1 MFPIPLLQR
10 AGFTFGFFF
19 AKKGGSSM
27 NHRELSKEII
37 RLTGG
42 QENITQAWHC
52 ITRLRFNVREEN
64 KVQLE
69 QIRALDGVLG
79 AQFQSDQFQV
89 VIGNKVAAVY
99 EELEEQLKQGG
110 VVRAEAEP
118 EPKRSRGINAV
129 LDTISGIFTPILP
142 AIVGTGMLKGIL
154 ALLVTLGAIQE
165 TSGEYQILASVA
177 NAAFYFLPFLLAV
190 SSARKF
196 KVNEYIAL
204 TLAGT
209 LLYPTILNAYLE
221 NHLEPIRFLSLPVSI
236 VNYTQSVIP
245 IILGVWLLSYV
256 HRWVDRFIPG
266 PVKVIFTSMIVLVIT
281 VPILLIAIGPLGNYI
296 GIYLEIGTSWLFAH
310 SGPLTGIVLG
320 GLMPVIVMTGMHYA
334 FFPGTLQNLSKLGY
348 DVLLLPLN
356 LVANMS
362 QAGAVMAVFLKTKNK
377 SMKSIALSSGISA
390 FLGIT
395 EPAIYGVTLKLKKPF
410 YASII
415 GGAAGGGFITA
426 VGLKCFG
433 FAVPGLLSLPLYIGP
448 DGGMANFW
456 YALIGIGISFVVSFT
471 VTLLLKWDEPDAVQ
485 AAAPTAS
492 EQGDA
497 TKSEQ
502 AAAAT
507 TILAS
512 TASTKSSDQDM
523 SPSVTVHSIEEK
535 KGEIYSPLTGELV
548 LLKELPDP
556 TFAEEMTGKGIA
568 IYPKEGRVTAPFD
581 GTVTMIAK
589 SKHAIMLTSSSGIDI
604 LIHVGLNT
612 VSLKGKFFDTKVTAG
627 QEVKKGDL
635 LLEFDMQSIQAAGVN
650 LITPII
656 VANTPDYLD
665 VVPVQVKGVI
675 PMNELLLLT
684 VR

>member
-1 MFPIPLLQR
+1 
-10 AGFTFGFFF
+10 
-19 AKKGGSSM
+19 M

-37 RLTGG
+37 QLTGG

-52 ITRLRFNVREEN
+52 ITRLRFNVREQN

-69 QIRALDGVLG
+69 QIKALDGVLG
-79 AQFQSDQFQV
+79 AQFQNDQFQV
-89 VIGNKVAAVY
+89 VIGNQVAAVY
-99 EELEEQLKQGG
+99 EQIEDQMKQSSISK
-110 VVRAEAEP
+110 P
-118 EPKRSRGINAV
+118 ETDAPRSKGINAV

-165 TSGEYQILASVA
+165 KSGEYQVLSSIA
-177 NAAFYFLPFLLAV
+177 NAAFYFLPFLLAL

-209 LLYPTILNAYLE
+209 LLYPTILNAYLA
-221 NHLEPIRFLSLPVSI
+221 NQLEPIRFLSLPVSI

-281 VPILLIAIGPLGNYI
+281 VPILLIAIGPLGNYM
-296 GIYLEIGTSWLFAH
+296 GIYLEMGTSWLFAH
-310 SGPLTGIVLG
+310 SGPLTGIILG
-320 GLMPVIVMTGMHYA
+320 GFMPLIVMTGMHYA

-348 DVLLLPLN
+348 DVLLLPIN
-356 LVANMS
+356 LITNMS
-362 QAGAVMAVFLKTKNK
+362 QAGAVTAVFLKTKDK
-377 SMKSIALSSGISA
+377 RMKSIALSSGISA
-390 FLGIT
+390 LLGIT
-395 EPAIYGVTLKLKKPF
+395 EPALYGVTLKLKKPF
-410 YASII
+410 YASLI

-448 DGGMANFW
+448 DGGMSNFW
-456 YALIGIGISFVVSFT
+456 YALIGIGISFSVSFV
-471 VTLLLKWDEPDAVQ
+471 VTLLLKWDEPNTRNSAMSDSTQ
-485 AAAPTAS
+485 TLT
-492 EQGDA
+492 EQ
-497 TKSEQ
+497 EQ
-502 AAAAT
+502 DT
-507 TILAS
+507 TIS
-512 TASTKSSDQDM
+512 FSQEMVT
-523 SPSVTVHSIEEK
+523 PVTVHSIEEK
-535 KGEIYSPLTGELV
+535 KGEVFSPLIGELV
-548 LLKELPDP
+548 PLSELPDQ
-556 TFAEEMTGKGIA
+556 TFAEELTGKGIA
-568 IYPKEGRVTAPFD
+568 IRPQDGRVTAPFD
-581 GTVTMIAK
+581 GTVTLVAK

-604 LIHVGLNT
+604 LIHVGLNS
-612 VSLKGKFFDTKVTAG
+612 VSLKGKYFDVKVVAG
-627 QEVKKGDL
+627 QEVKKGEL
-635 LLEFDMQSIQAAGVN
+635 LLEFDMDGIQGAGIDLV
-650 LITPII
+650 TPVI
-656 VANTPDYLD
+656 VTNTPDYLD

>member
-1 MFPIPLLQR
+1 
-10 AGFTFGFFF
+10 
-19 AKKGGSSM
+19 M

-99 EELEEQLKQGG
+99 EELEEQLKQNG
-110 VVRAEAEP
+110 VVRAEAEA

-612 VSLKGKFFDTKVTAG
+612 VSLKGKFFEEKVVIG

-635 LLEFDMQSIQAAGVN
+635 LLEFDMQSIQAAGIN
-650 LITPII
+650 LVTPVI

>member
-1 MFPIPLLQR
+1 
-10 AGFTFGFFF
+10 
-19 AKKGGSSM
+19 M

-99 EELEEQLKQGG
+99 EELEEQLKQNG

-471 VTLLLKWDEPDAVQ
+471 VTLLLKWDEPNAVQ

-492 EQGDA
+492 QQGNA

-502 AAAAT
+502 AAAT
-507 TILAS
+507 TTLAS
-512 TASTKSSDQDM
+512 TASTISSDQDM

-535 KGEIYSPLTGELV
+535 KGEIYSPLTGDLA

-581 GTVTMIAK
+581 GTVTMVAK
-589 SKHAIMLTSSSGIDI
+589 TKHAIMLTSSSGIDI
-604 LIHVGLNT
+604 LIHVGLNS
-612 VSLKGKFFDTKVTAG
+612 VSLKGKFFDAKVTAG

-635 LLEFDMQSIQAAGVN
+635 LLEFDMQSIQSAGIN
-650 LITPII
+650 LVTPVI

>member
-1 MFPIPLLQR
+1 
-10 AGFTFGFFF
+10 
-19 AKKGGSSM
+19 M

-52 ITRLRFNVREEN
+52 ITRLRFNVREQN

-69 QIRALDGVLG
+69 QIKALDGVLG
-79 AQFQSDQFQV
+79 AQFQNDQFQV
-89 VIGNKVAAVY
+89 VIGNQVAAVY
-99 EELEEQLKQGG
+99 EQIEDQMKHSGISK
-110 VVRAEAEP
+110 P
-118 EPKRSRGINAV
+118 ETDAPRSKGINAV

-165 TSGEYQILASVA
+165 KSGEYQVLSSIA
-177 NAAFYFLPFLLAV
+177 NAAFYFLPFLLAL

-209 LLYPTILNAYLE
+209 LLYPTILNAYLA
-221 NHLEPIRFLSLPVSI
+221 NQLEPIRFLSLPVSI

-281 VPILLIAIGPLGNYI
+281 VPILLIAIGPLGNYM
-296 GIYLEIGTSWLFAH
+296 GIYLEMGTSWLFAH
-310 SGPLTGIVLG
+310 SGPLTGIILG
-320 GLMPVIVMTGMHYA
+320 GLMPLIVMTGMHYA

-348 DVLLLPLN
+348 DVLLLPIN
-356 LVANMS
+356 LITNMS
-362 QAGAVMAVFLKTKNK
+362 QAGAVTAVFLKTKDK
-377 SMKSIALSSGISA
+377 KIKSIALSSGISA
-390 FLGIT
+390 LLGIT
-395 EPAIYGVTLKLKKPF
+395 EPALYGVTLKLKKPF
-410 YASII
+410 YASLI

-448 DGGMANFW
+448 NGGMSNFW
-456 YALIGIGISFVVSFT
+456 YALIGIGISFSVSFV
-471 VTLLLKWDEPDAVQ
+471 VTLLLNWEEPNTRNSAMSDSAQ
-485 AAAPTAS
+485 TLTEQELNTTTAFS
-492 EQGDA
+492 QE
-497 TKSEQ
+497 TV
-502 AAAAT
+502 T
-507 TILAS
+507 
-512 TASTKSSDQDM
+512 
-523 SPSVTVHSIEEK
+523 PVTVHSIEEK
-535 KGEIYSPLTGELV
+535 KGEVFSPLTGELV
-548 LLKELPDP
+548 PLSELPDQ

-568 IYPKEGRVTAPFD
+568 IRPQDGRVTAPFD
-581 GTVTMIAK
+581 GTVTLVAK

-604 LIHVGLNT
+604 LIHVGLNS
-612 VSLKGKFFDTKVTAG
+612 VSLKGKFFDVKVVAG

-635 LLEFDMQSIQAAGVN
+635 LLEFDMDGIQGAGIDLV
-650 LITPII
+650 TPVI
-656 VANTPDYLD
+656 VTNTPDYLD

>member
-1 MFPIPLLQR
+1 
-10 AGFTFGFFF
+10 
-19 AKKGGSSM
+19 M

-37 RLTGG
+37 QLTGG

-52 ITRLRFNVREEN
+52 ITRLRFNVREQN

-69 QIRALDGVLG
+69 QIKALDGVLG
-79 AQFQSDQFQV
+79 AQFQNDQFQV
-89 VIGNKVAAVY
+89 VIGNQVAAVY
-99 EELEEQLKQGG
+99 EQIEDQMKQSSISK
-110 VVRAEAEP
+110 P
-118 EPKRSRGINAV
+118 ETDAPHSKGINAV

-165 TSGEYQILASVA
+165 KSGEYQVLSSIA
-177 NAAFYFLPFLLAV
+177 NAAFYFLPFLLAL

-209 LLYPTILNAYLE
+209 LLYPTILNAYLA
-221 NHLEPIRFLSLPVSI
+221 NQLEPIRFLSLPVSI

-281 VPILLIAIGPLGNYI
+281 VPILLIAIGPLGNYM
-296 GIYLEIGTSWLFAH
+296 GIYLEMGTSWLFAH
-310 SGPLTGIVLG
+310 SGPLTGIILG
-320 GLMPVIVMTGMHYA
+320 GFMPLIVMTGMHYA

-348 DVLLLPLN
+348 DVLLLPIN
-356 LVANMS
+356 LITNMS
-362 QAGAVMAVFLKTKNK
+362 QAGAVTAVFLKTKDK
-377 SMKSIALSSGISA
+377 RMKSIALSSGISA
-390 FLGIT
+390 LLGIT
-395 EPAIYGVTLKLKKPF
+395 EPALYGVTLKLKKPF
-410 YASII
+410 YASLI

-448 DGGMANFW
+448 NGGMSNFW
-456 YALIGIGISFVVSFT
+456 YALIGIGISFSVSFV
-471 VTLLLKWDEPDAVQ
+471 VTLLLKWDEPNTRNSAM
-485 AAAPTAS
+485 S
-492 EQGDA
+492 ESTQ
-497 TKSEQ
+497 TLTEQ
-502 AAAAT
+502 EQDT
-507 TILAS
+507 TIS
-512 TASTKSSDQDM
+512 FSQEMVT
-523 SPSVTVHSIEEK
+523 PVTVHSIEEK
-535 KGEIYSPLTGELV
+535 KGEVFSPLIGELV
-548 LLKELPDP
+548 PLSELPDQ
-556 TFAEEMTGKGIA
+556 TFAEELTGKGIA
-568 IYPKEGRVTAPFD
+568 IRPQDGRVTAPFD
-581 GTVTMIAK
+581 GTVTLVAK

-604 LIHVGLNT
+604 LIHVGLNS
-612 VSLKGKFFDTKVTAG
+612 VSLKGKYFDVKVVAG
-627 QEVKKGDL
+627 QEVKKGEL
-635 LLEFDMQSIQAAGVN
+635 LLEFDMDGIQGAGIDLV
-650 LITPII
+650 TPVI
-656 VANTPDYLD
+656 VTNTPDYLD

>member
-1 MFPIPLLQR
+1 
-10 AGFTFGFFF
+10 
-19 AKKGGSSM
+19 M

-37 RLTGG
+37 QLTGG

-52 ITRLRFNVREEN
+52 ITRLRFNVREQN

-69 QIRALDGVLG
+69 QIKALDGVLG
-79 AQFQSDQFQV
+79 AQFQNDQFQV
-89 VIGNKVAAVY
+89 VIGNQVAAVY
-99 EELEEQLKQGG
+99 EQIEDQMKQSGISK
-110 VVRAEAEP
+110 P
-118 EPKRSRGINAV
+118 ETDAPRSKGINAL
-129 LDTISGIFTPILP
+129 LDAISGIFTPILP

-165 TSGEYQILASVA
+165 NSGEYQVLSSIA
-177 NAAFYFLPFLLAV
+177 NAAFYFLPFLLAL

-209 LLYPTILNAYLE
+209 LLYPTILNAYLA
-221 NHLEPIRFLSLPVSI
+221 NQLEPIRFLSLPVSI

-281 VPILLIAIGPLGNYI
+281 VPILLIAIGPLGNYM
-296 GIYLEIGTSWLFAH
+296 GIYLEMGTSWLFAH
-310 SGPLTGIVLG
+310 SGPLTGIILG
-320 GLMPVIVMTGMHYA
+320 GLMPLIVMTGMHYA

-348 DVLLLPLN
+348 DVLLLPIN
-356 LVANMS
+356 LITNMS
-362 QAGAVMAVFLKTKNK
+362 QAGAVTAVFLKTKDK
-377 SMKSIALSSGISA
+377 RMRSIALSSGISA
-390 FLGIT
+390 LLGIT
-395 EPAIYGVTLKLKKPF
+395 EPALYGVTLKLKKPF
-410 YASII
+410 YASLI

-448 DGGMANFW
+448 NGGMSNFW
-456 YALIGIGISFVVSFT
+456 YALIGIGISFTVSFV
-471 VTLLLKWDEPDAVQ
+471 VTLLLKWDETNVHNSAMSDSAQ
-485 AAAPTAS
+485 TLTEQKQDTTTAFS
-492 EQGDA
+492 QE
-497 TKSEQ
+497 TV
-502 AAAAT
+502 T
-507 TILAS
+507 
-512 TASTKSSDQDM
+512 
-523 SPSVTVHSIEEK
+523 PVTVHSIEDK
-535 KGEIYSPLTGELV
+535 KGEVFSPLTGELV
-548 LLKELPDP
+548 PLAELPDQ

-568 IYPKEGRVTAPFD
+568 IRPQDGRVKAPFD
-581 GTVTMIAK
+581 GTVTLVAK

-604 LIHVGLNT
+604 LIHVGLNS
-612 VSLKGKFFDTKVTAG
+612 VSLKGKYFDVKVVAG

-635 LLEFDMQSIQAAGVN
+635 LLEFDMEGIQGAGIDLV
-650 LITPII
+650 TPVI
-656 VANTPDYLD
+656 VTNTPDYLD

>member
-1 MFPIPLLQR
+1 
-10 AGFTFGFFF
+10 
-19 AKKGGSSM
+19 M

-37 RLTGG
+37 QLTGG

-52 ITRLRFNVREEN
+52 ITRLRFNVREQN

-69 QIRALDGVLG
+69 QIKALDGVLG
-79 AQFQSDQFQV
+79 AQFQNDQFQV
-89 VIGNKVAAVY
+89 VIGNQVAAVY
-99 EELEEQLKQGG
+99 EQIEDQLKQSSISQP
-110 VVRAEAEP
+110 EADAP
-118 EPKRSRGINAV
+118 RSKGINAV

-165 TSGEYQILASVA
+165 KSGEYQVLSSIA

-209 LLYPTILNAYLE
+209 LLYPTFLNAYLA
-221 NHLEPIRFLSLPVSI
+221 NQLEPIRFLSLPVSI

-281 VPILLIAIGPLGNYI
+281 VPILLIAIGPLGNYM
-296 GIYLEIGTSWLFAH
+296 GIYLEMGTSWLFAH
-310 SGPLTGIVLG
+310 SGPLTGIILG
-320 GLMPVIVMTGMHYA
+320 GLMPLIVMTGMHYA

-348 DVLLLPLN
+348 DVLLLPIN
-356 LVANMS
+356 LITNMS
-362 QAGAVMAVFLKTKNK
+362 QAGAVTAVFLKTKDK
-377 SMKSIALSSGISA
+377 RMKSIALSSGISA
-390 FLGIT
+390 LLGIT
-395 EPAIYGVTLKLKKPF
+395 EPALYGVTLKLKKPF
-410 YASII
+410 YASLI

-448 DGGMANFW
+448 NGGMSNFW
-456 YALIGIGISFVVSFT
+456 FALIGIGISFSVSFV
-471 VTLLLKWDEPDAVQ
+471 VTLLLKWDEPNAHNSAMSDSAQTVTEQ
-485 AAAPTAS
+485 EQDTTTAFS
-492 EQGDA
+492 QE
-497 TKSEQ
+497 TV
-502 AAAAT
+502 T
-507 TILAS
+507 
-512 TASTKSSDQDM
+512 
-523 SPSVTVHSIEEK
+523 PVTVHSIEDK
-535 KGEIYSPLTGELV
+535 KGEVFSPLTGELV
-548 LLKELPDP
+548 PLAELPDQ
-556 TFAEEMTGKGIA
+556 TFAEELTGKGIA
-568 IYPKEGRVTAPFD
+568 IRPQDGRVTAPFD
-581 GTVTMIAK
+581 GTVTLVAK

-604 LIHVGLNT
+604 LIHVGLNS
-612 VSLKGKFFDTKVTAG
+612 VSLKGKYFDVKVVAG

-635 LLEFDMQSIQAAGVN
+635 LLEFDMDGIQGAGIDLV
-650 LITPII
+650 TPVI
-656 VANTPDYLD
+656 VTNTPDYLD

>member
-1 MFPIPLLQR
+1 
-10 AGFTFGFFF
+10 
-19 AKKGGSSM
+19 M

-37 RLTGG
+37 QLTGG

-52 ITRLRFNVREEN
+52 ITRLRFNVREQN

-69 QIRALDGVLG
+69 QIKALDGVLG
-79 AQFQSDQFQV
+79 AQFQNDQFQV
-89 VIGNKVAAVY
+89 VIGNQVAAVY
-99 EELEEQLKQGG
+99 EQIEDQMKQNGISK
-110 VVRAEAEP
+110 P
-118 EPKRSRGINAV
+118 ETDAPRSKGINAV

-165 TSGEYQILASVA
+165 KSGEYQVLSSIA
-177 NAAFYFLPFLLAV
+177 NAAFYFLPFLLAL

-209 LLYPTILNAYLE
+209 LLYPTILNAYLA
-221 NHLEPIRFLSLPVSI
+221 NQLEPIRFLSLPVSI

-281 VPILLIAIGPLGNYI
+281 VPILLIAIGPLGNYM
-296 GIYLEIGTSWLFAH
+296 GIYLEMGTSWLFAH
-310 SGPLTGIVLG
+310 SGPLTGIILG
-320 GLMPVIVMTGMHYA
+320 GFMPLIVMTGMHYA

-348 DVLLLPLN
+348 DVLLLPIN
-356 LVANMS
+356 LITNMS
-362 QAGAVMAVFLKTKNK
+362 QAGAVTAVFLKTKDK
-377 SMKSIALSSGISA
+377 RMKSIALSSGISA
-390 FLGIT
+390 LLGIT
-395 EPAIYGVTLKLKKPF
+395 EPALYGVTLKLKKPF
-410 YASII
+410 YASLI

-448 DGGMANFW
+448 NGGMSNFW
-456 YALIGIGISFVVSFT
+456 YALIGIGISFTVSFV
-471 VTLLLKWDEPDAVQ
+471 VTLLLKWDEPNAHNFAMSDSAQ
-485 AAAPTAS
+485 TLTEQEQDTTTAFS
-492 EQGDA
+492 QE
-497 TKSEQ
+497 TV
-502 AAAAT
+502 T
-507 TILAS
+507 
-512 TASTKSSDQDM
+512 
-523 SPSVTVHSIEEK
+523 PVTVHSIEDK
-535 KGEIYSPLTGELV
+535 KGEVFSPLTGELV
-548 LLKELPDP
+548 PLAELPDQ

-568 IYPKEGRVTAPFD
+568 IRPQDGRVTAPFD
-581 GTVTMIAK
+581 GTVTLVAK

-604 LIHVGLNT
+604 LIHVGLNS
-612 VSLKGKFFDTKVTAG
+612 VSLKGKYFDVKVVAG

-635 LLEFDMQSIQAAGVN
+635 LLEFDMDGIQGAGIDLV
-650 LITPII
+650 TPVI
-656 VANTPDYLD
+656 VTNTPDYLD

>member
-1 MFPIPLLQR
+1 
-10 AGFTFGFFF
+10 
-19 AKKGGSSM
+19 M

-37 RLTGG
+37 QLTGG

-52 ITRLRFNVREEN
+52 ITRLRFNVREQN

-69 QIRALDGVLG
+69 QIKALDGVLG
-79 AQFQSDQFQV
+79 AQFQNDQFQV
-89 VIGNKVAAVY
+89 VIGNQVAAVY
-99 EELEEQLKQGG
+99 EQIEDQMKQSGISK
-110 VVRAEAEP
+110 P
-118 EPKRSRGINAV
+118 ETDAPRSKGFNAV

-165 TSGEYQILASVA
+165 NSGEYQVLSSIA
-177 NAAFYFLPFLLAV
+177 NAAFYFLPFLLAL

-209 LLYPTILNAYLE
+209 LLYPTILNAYLA
-221 NHLEPIRFLSLPVSI
+221 NQLEPIRFLSLPVSI

-281 VPILLIAIGPLGNYI
+281 VPILLIAIGPLGNYM
-296 GIYLEIGTSWLFAH
+296 GIYLEMGTSWLFAH
-310 SGPLTGIVLG
+310 SGPLTGIILG
-320 GLMPVIVMTGMHYA
+320 GFMPLIVMTGMHYA

-348 DVLLLPLN
+348 DVLLLPIN
-356 LVANMS
+356 LITNMS
-362 QAGAVMAVFLKTKNK
+362 QAGAVTAVFLKTKDK
-377 SMKSIALSSGISA
+377 RMRSIALSSGISA
-390 FLGIT
+390 LLGIT
-395 EPAIYGVTLKLKKPF
+395 EPALYGVTLKLKKPF
-410 YASII
+410 YASLI

-448 DGGMANFW
+448 NGGMSNFW
-456 YALIGIGISFVVSFT
+456 YALIGIGISFTVSFV
-471 VTLLLKWDEPDAVQ
+471 VTLLLKWDETNAHNSAMSDSAQ
-485 AAAPTAS
+485 TLT
-492 EQGDA
+492 EQ
-497 TKSEQ
+497 EQ
-502 AAAAT
+502 DT
-507 TILAS
+507 TTGFS
-512 TASTKSSDQDM
+512 QETVT
-523 SPSVTVHSIEEK
+523 PVTVHSIEDK
-535 KGEIYSPLTGELV
+535 KGEVFSPLTGELV
-548 LLKELPDP
+548 PLAELPDQ

-568 IYPKEGRVTAPFD
+568 IRPQDGRVTAPFD
-581 GTVTMIAK
+581 GTVTLVAK

-604 LIHVGLNT
+604 LIHVGLNS
-612 VSLKGKFFDTKVTAG
+612 VSLKGKYFDVKVVAG

-635 LLEFDMQSIQAAGVN
+635 LLEFDMDGIQGAGIDLV
-650 LITPII
+650 TPVI
-656 VANTPDYLD
+656 VTNTPDYLD

>member
-1 MFPIPLLQR
+1 
-10 AGFTFGFFF
+10 
-19 AKKGGSSM
+19 M

-37 RLTGG
+37 QLTGG

-52 ITRLRFNVREEN
+52 ITRLRFNVREQN

-69 QIRALDGVLG
+69 QIKALDGVLG
-79 AQFQSDQFQV
+79 AQFQNDQFQV
-89 VIGNKVAAVY
+89 VIGNQVAAVY
-99 EELEEQLKQGG
+99 EQIEDQMKQSSISK
-110 VVRAEAEP
+110 P
-118 EPKRSRGINAV
+118 ETDAPHSKGINAV

-165 TSGEYQILASVA
+165 KSGEYQVLSSIA
-177 NAAFYFLPFLLAV
+177 NAAFYFLPFLLAL

-209 LLYPTILNAYLE
+209 LLYPTILNAYLA
-221 NHLEPIRFLSLPVSI
+221 NQLEPIRFLSLPVSI

-281 VPILLIAIGPLGNYI
+281 VPILLIAIGPLGNYM
-296 GIYLEIGTSWLFAH
+296 GIYLEMGTSWLFAH
-310 SGPLTGIVLG
+310 SGPLTGIILG
-320 GLMPVIVMTGMHYA
+320 GFMPLIVMTGMHYA

-348 DVLLLPLN
+348 DVLLLPIN
-356 LVANMS
+356 LITNMS
-362 QAGAVMAVFLKTKNK
+362 QAGAVTAVFLKTKDK
-377 SMKSIALSSGISA
+377 RMKSIALSSGISA
-390 FLGIT
+390 LLDIT
-395 EPAIYGVTLKLKKPF
+395 EPALYGVTLKLKKPF
-410 YASII
+410 YASLI

-448 DGGMANFW
+448 NGGMSNFW
-456 YALIGIGISFVVSFT
+456 YALIGIGISFSVSFV
-471 VTLLLKWDEPDAVQ
+471 VTLLLKWDEPNTRNSAM
-485 AAAPTAS
+485 S
-492 EQGDA
+492 ESTQ
-497 TKSEQ
+497 TLTEQ
-502 AAAAT
+502 EQDT
-507 TILAS
+507 TIS
-512 TASTKSSDQDM
+512 FSQEMVT
-523 SPSVTVHSIEEK
+523 PVTVHSIEEK
-535 KGEIYSPLTGELV
+535 KGEVFSPLIGELV
-548 LLKELPDP
+548 PLSELPDQ
-556 TFAEEMTGKGIA
+556 TFAEELTGKGIA
-568 IYPKEGRVTAPFD
+568 IRPQDGRVTAPFD
-581 GTVTMIAK
+581 GTVTLVAK

-604 LIHVGLNT
+604 LIHVGLNS
-612 VSLKGKFFDTKVTAG
+612 VSLKGKYFDVKVVAG
-627 QEVKKGDL
+627 QEVKKGEL
-635 LLEFDMQSIQAAGVN
+635 LLEFDMDGIQGAGIDLV
-650 LITPII
+650 TPVI
-656 VANTPDYLD
+656 VTNTPDYLD

>member
-1 MFPIPLLQR
+1 
-10 AGFTFGFFF
+10 
-19 AKKGGSSM
+19 M

-52 ITRLRFNVREEN
+52 ITRLRFNVRDEK

-79 AQFQSDQFQV
+79 AQFQNDQFQV

-99 EELEEQLKQGG
+99 EELEDQLKQAGATE
-110 VVRAEAEP
+110 REAEP
-118 EPKRSRGINAV
+118 PRSRGLNAV

-165 TSGEYQILASVA
+165 TSGEYQILASIA

-310 SGPLTGIVLG
+310 SGPLTGILLG

-448 DGGMANFW
+448 NGGMENFW
-456 YALIGIGISFVVSFT
+456 YALIGVGISFVVSFI
-471 VTLLLKWDEPDAVQ
+471 VTLLLKWDEPITQQPAG
-485 AAAPTAS
+485 ASSSAIAPTTAS
-492 EQGDA
+492 ESAKRSG
-497 TKSEQ
+497 
-502 AAAAT
+502 T
-507 TILAS
+507 TNRSNQEPA
-512 TASTKSSDQDM
+512 
-523 SPSVTVHSIEEK
+523 PPPVTVHSIEEK
-535 KGEIYSPLTGELV
+535 KGEIFSPLTGELV
-548 LLKELPDP
+548 SLKELPDP

-568 IYPKEGRVTAPFD
+568 IIPKEGRVTAPFD

-612 VSLKGKFFDTKVTAG
+612 VSLKGKFFEEKVVIG
-627 QEVKKGDL
+627 QRVNKGDL
-635 LLEFDMQSIQAAGVN
+635 LLEFDIESIQATGID
-650 LITPII
+650 LTTPVI

-665 VVPVQVKGVI
+665 VVPVQVKGVV

>member
-1 MFPIPLLQR
+1 
-10 AGFTFGFFF
+10 
-19 AKKGGSSM
+19 M

-52 ITRLRFNVREEN
+52 ITRLRFNVREQN

-69 QIRALDGVLG
+69 QIKALDGVLG
-79 AQFQSDQFQV
+79 AQFQNDQFQV
-89 VIGNKVAAVY
+89 VIGNHVAAVY
-99 EELEEQLKQGG
+99 EQIEDQMKHSGISK
-110 VVRAEAEP
+110 P
-118 EPKRSRGINAV
+118 ETDAPRSKGINAV

-165 TSGEYQILASVA
+165 KSGEYQVLSSIA
-177 NAAFYFLPFLLAV
+177 NAAFYFLPFLLAL

-209 LLYPTILNAYLE
+209 LLYPTILNAYLA
-221 NHLEPIRFLSLPVSI
+221 NQLEPIRFLSLPVSI

-281 VPILLIAIGPLGNYI
+281 VPILLIAIGPLGNYM
-296 GIYLEIGTSWLFAH
+296 GIYLEMGTSWLFAH
-310 SGPLTGIVLG
+310 SGPLTGIILG
-320 GLMPVIVMTGMHYA
+320 GLMPLIVMTGMHYA

-348 DVLLLPLN
+348 DVLLLPIN
-356 LVANMS
+356 LITNMS
-362 QAGAVMAVFLKTKNK
+362 QAGAVTAVFLKTKDK
-377 SMKSIALSSGISA
+377 KMKSIALSSGISA
-390 FLGIT
+390 LLGIT
-395 EPAIYGVTLKLKKPF
+395 EPALYGVTLKLKKPF
-410 YASII
+410 YASLI

-448 DGGMANFW
+448 NGGMSNFW
-456 YALIGIGISFVVSFT
+456 YALIGIGISFSVSFV
-471 VTLLLKWDEPDAVQ
+471 VTLLLNWEEPNTRNSAMSDSAQ
-485 AAAPTAS
+485 TLTEQELNTTTAFS
-492 EQGDA
+492 QE
-497 TKSEQ
+497 TV
-502 AAAAT
+502 T
-507 TILAS
+507 
-512 TASTKSSDQDM
+512 
-523 SPSVTVHSIEEK
+523 PVTVHSIEEK
-535 KGEIYSPLTGELV
+535 KGEVFSPLTGELV
-548 LLKELPDP
+548 PLSELPDQ

-568 IYPKEGRVTAPFD
+568 IRPQDGRVTAPFD
-581 GTVTMIAK
+581 GTVTLVAK

-604 LIHVGLNT
+604 LIHVGLNS
-612 VSLKGKFFDTKVTAG
+612 VSLKGKFFDVKVVAG

-635 LLEFDMQSIQAAGVN
+635 LLEFDMDGIQGAGIDLV
-650 LITPII
+650 TPVI
-656 VANTPDYLD
+656 VTNTPDYLD

>member
-1 MFPIPLLQR
+1 
-10 AGFTFGFFF
+10 
-19 AKKGGSSM
+19 M
-27 NHRELSKEII
+27 NYRELSKEII
-37 RLTGG
+37 QLTGG

-52 ITRLRFNVREEN
+52 ITRLRFNVREQN

-69 QIRALDGVLG
+69 QIKALDGVLG
-79 AQFQSDQFQV
+79 AQFQNDQFQV
-89 VIGNKVAAVY
+89 VIGNQVAAVY
-99 EELEEQLKQGG
+99 EQIEDQMKQSGISK
-110 VVRAEAEP
+110 P
-118 EPKRSRGINAV
+118 ETDAPRSKGINAV

-165 TSGEYQILASVA
+165 KSGEYQVLSSIA
-177 NAAFYFLPFLLAV
+177 NAAFYFLPFLLAL

-209 LLYPTILNAYLE
+209 LLYPTMLNAYLA
-221 NHLEPIRFLSLPVSI
+221 NQLEPIRFLSLPVSI

-281 VPILLIAIGPLGNYI
+281 VPILLIAIGPLGNYM
-296 GIYLEIGTSWLFAH
+296 GIYLEMGTSWLFAH
-310 SGPLTGIVLG
+310 SGPLTGIILG
-320 GLMPVIVMTGMHYA
+320 GFMPLIVMTGMHYA

-348 DVLLLPLN
+348 DVLLLPIN
-356 LVANMS
+356 LITNMS
-362 QAGAVMAVFLKTKNK
+362 QAGAVTAVFLKTKDK
-377 SMKSIALSSGISA
+377 RMKSIALSSGISA
-390 FLGIT
+390 LLGIT
-395 EPAIYGVTLKLKKPF
+395 EPALYGVTLKLKKPF
-410 YASII
+410 YASLI

-448 DGGMANFW
+448 NGGMSNFW
-456 YALIGIGISFVVSFT
+456 YALIGIGISFSVSFV
-471 VTLLLKWDEPDAVQ
+471 VTLLLKWDEPNAHNSAMSDSAQTLTEQEQDTTTAFSQETV
-485 AAAPTAS
+485 AP
-492 EQGDA
+492 
-497 TKSEQ
+497 
-502 AAAAT
+502 
-507 TILAS
+507 
-512 TASTKSSDQDM
+512 
-523 SPSVTVHSIEEK
+523 VTVYSIEGK
-535 KGEIYSPLTGELV
+535 KGEVFSPLTGELV
-548 LLKELPDP
+548 PLAELPDQ
-556 TFAEEMTGKGIA
+556 TFAEELTGKGIA
-568 IYPKEGRVTAPFD
+568 IRPQDGRVTAPFD
-581 GTVTMIAK
+581 GTVTLVAK

-604 LIHVGLNT
+604 LIHVGLNS
-612 VSLKGKFFDTKVTAG
+612 VSLKGKFFDVKVVAG

-635 LLEFDMQSIQAAGVN
+635 LLEFDMDGIQGAGIDLV
-650 LITPII
+650 TPVI
-656 VANTPDYLD
+656 VTNTPDYLD

>member
-1 MFPIPLLQR
+1 
-10 AGFTFGFFF
+10 
-19 AKKGGSSM
+19 M
-27 NHRELSKEII
+27 NQRELSKEII
-37 RLTGG
+37 HLTGG

-52 ITRLRFNVREEN
+52 ITRLRFNVRDVK

-69 QIRALDGVLG
+69 QIKALDSVLG
-79 AQFQSDQFQV
+79 AQFQNDQFQV
-89 VIGNKVAAVY
+89 VIGNKVAEVY
-99 EELEEQLKQGG
+99 AEIEDQLKQDSTPQPEEPTS
-110 VVRAEAEP
+110 RA
-118 EPKRSRGINAV
+118 RGINAV

-221 NHLEPIRFLSLPVSI
+221 NQLEPIRFLSLPVSI

-256 HRWVDRFIPG
+256 YRWVDRFIPG

-281 VPILLIAIGPLGNYI
+281 VPIMLIAIGPLGNYI
-296 GIYLEIGTSWLFAH
+296 GVYLEMGTSWLFAN
-310 SGPLTGIVLG
+310 SGPLTGIILG
-320 GLMPVIVMTGMHYA
+320 GLMPLIVMTGMHYA

-348 DVLLLPLN
+348 DVLLLPIN
-356 LVANMS
+356 FVTNMS
-362 QAGAVMAVFLKTKNK
+362 QAGAVMAVFLKTKDK

-395 EPAIYGVTLKLKKPF
+395 EPALYGVTLKLKKPF
-410 YASII
+410 YASLI

-456 YALIGIGISFVVSFT
+456 YALIGVGISFIVSFV
-471 VTLLLKWDEPDAVQ
+471 VTMLLKWDEPSSMKSA
-485 AAAPTAS
+485 TADLPQPISKPEQVTPVLS
-492 EQGDA
+492 E
-497 TKSEQ
+497 KEMKP
-502 AAAAT
+502 
-507 TILAS
+507 II
-512 TASTKSSDQDM
+512 
-523 SPSVTVHSIEEK
+523 VNSIEEK
-535 KGEIYSPLTGELV
+535 NGEVFSPLIGEVVPLT
-548 LLKELPDP
+548 ELPDK
-556 TFAEEMTGKGIA
+556 TFAEELTGKGIA
-568 IYPKEGRVTAPFD
+568 IRPQQGCVIAPFD
-581 GTVTMIAK
+581 GTVMMVAK
-589 SKHAIMLTSSSGIDI
+589 SKHAVMLTSTSGIEI
-604 LIHVGLNT
+604 LIHVGLNS
-612 VSLKGKFFDTKVTAG
+612 VSLKGKFFDVKVNAG
-627 QEVKKGDL
+627 QKVQKGDL
-635 LLEFDMQSIQAAGVN
+635 LLEFDMDGIREAGIDLVTPVI
-650 LITPII
+650 IT
-656 VANTPDYLD
+656 NTPDYLD
-665 VVPVQVKGVI
+665 VVPIQVKGVI
-675 PMNELLLLT
+675 SMNELLLLT

>member
-1 MFPIPLLQR
+1 
-10 AGFTFGFFF
+10 
-19 AKKGGSSM
+19 M

-37 RLTGG
+37 QLTGG

-52 ITRLRFNVREEN
+52 ITRLRFNVREQN

-69 QIRALDGVLG
+69 QIKALDGVLG
-79 AQFQSDQFQV
+79 AQFQNDQFQV
-89 VIGNKVAAVY
+89 VIGNQVAAVY
-99 EELEEQLKQGG
+99 EQIEDQMKQSSISK
-110 VVRAEAEP
+110 P
-118 EPKRSRGINAV
+118 ETDAPRSKGINAV

-165 TSGEYQILASVA
+165 NSGEYQVLSSIA
-177 NAAFYFLPFLLAV
+177 NAAFYFLPFLLAL

-209 LLYPTILNAYLE
+209 LLYPTILNAYLA
-221 NHLEPIRFLSLPVSI
+221 NQLEPIRFLSLPVSI

-281 VPILLIAIGPLGNYI
+281 VPILLIAIGPLGNYM
-296 GIYLEIGTSWLFAH
+296 GIYLEMGTSWLFAH
-310 SGPLTGIVLG
+310 SGPLTGIILG
-320 GLMPVIVMTGMHYA
+320 GFMPLIVMTGMHYA

-348 DVLLLPLN
+348 DVLLLPIN
-356 LVANMS
+356 LITNMS
-362 QAGAVMAVFLKTKNK
+362 QAGAVTAVFLKTKDK
-377 SMKSIALSSGISA
+377 RMKSIALSSGISA
-390 FLGIT
+390 LLGIT
-395 EPAIYGVTLKLKKPF
+395 EPALYGVTLKLKKPF
-410 YASII
+410 YASLI

-448 DGGMANFW
+448 NGGMSNFW
-456 YALIGIGISFVVSFT
+456 YALIGIGISFSVSFV
-471 VTLLLKWDEPDAVQ
+471 VTLLLKWDEPNTRNSALSDSTQ
-485 AAAPTAS
+485 TLT
-492 EQGDA
+492 EQD
-497 TKSEQ
+497 
-502 AAAAT
+502 T
-507 TILAS
+507 TI
-512 TASTKSSDQDM
+512 SSSQEM
-523 SPSVTVHSIEEK
+523 VTPVTVHSIEEK
-535 KGEIYSPLTGELV
+535 KGEVFSPLIGELV
-548 LLKELPDP
+548 PLSELPDQ
-556 TFAEEMTGKGIA
+556 TFAEELTGKGIA
-568 IYPKEGRVTAPFD
+568 IRPQDGRVTAPFD
-581 GTVTMIAK
+581 GTVTLVAK

-604 LIHVGLNT
+604 LIHVGLNS
-612 VSLKGKFFDTKVTAG
+612 VSLKGKYFDVKVVAG
-627 QEVKKGDL
+627 QEVKKGEL
-635 LLEFDMQSIQAAGVN
+635 LLEFDMDGIQGTGIDLV
-650 LITPII
+650 TPVI
-656 VANTPDYLD
+656 VTNTPDYLD

>member
-1 MFPIPLLQR
+1 
-10 AGFTFGFFF
+10 
-19 AKKGGSSM
+19 M

-52 ITRLRFNVREEN
+52 ITRLRFNVREQN

-69 QIRALDGVLG
+69 QIKALDGVLG
-79 AQFQSDQFQV
+79 AQFQNDQFQV
-89 VIGNKVAAVY
+89 VIGNQVAAVY
-99 EELEEQLKQGG
+99 EQIEDQMKHSGISK
-110 VVRAEAEP
+110 P
-118 EPKRSRGINAV
+118 ETDAPRSKGINAV

-165 TSGEYQILASVA
+165 KSGEYQVLSSIA
-177 NAAFYFLPFLLAV
+177 NAAFYFLPFLLAL

-209 LLYPTILNAYLE
+209 LLYPTILNAYLA
-221 NHLEPIRFLSLPVSI
+221 NQLEPIRFLSLPVSI

-281 VPILLIAIGPLGNYI
+281 VPILLIAIGPLGNYM
-296 GIYLEIGTSWLFAH
+296 GIYLEMGTSWLFAH
-310 SGPLTGIVLG
+310 SGPLTGIILG
-320 GLMPVIVMTGMHYA
+320 GLMPLIVMTGMHYA

-348 DVLLLPLN
+348 DVLLLPIN
-356 LVANMS
+356 LITNMS
-362 QAGAVMAVFLKTKNK
+362 QAGAVTAVFLKTKDK
-377 SMKSIALSSGISA
+377 KMKSIALSSGISA
-390 FLGIT
+390 LLGIT
-395 EPAIYGVTLKLKKPF
+395 EPALYGVTLKLKKPF
-410 YASII
+410 YASLI

-448 DGGMANFW
+448 NGGMSNFW
-456 YALIGIGISFVVSFT
+456 YALIGIGISFSVSFV
-471 VTLLLKWDEPDAVQ
+471 VTLLLKWEEPNTRNSAMSDSAQ
-485 AAAPTAS
+485 TLTEQELNTTTAFS
-492 EQGDA
+492 QE
-497 TKSEQ
+497 TV
-502 AAAAT
+502 T
-507 TILAS
+507 
-512 TASTKSSDQDM
+512 
-523 SPSVTVHSIEEK
+523 PVTVHSIEEK
-535 KGEIYSPLTGELV
+535 KGEVFSPLTGELV
-548 LLKELPDP
+548 PLAELPDQ

-568 IYPKEGRVTAPFD
+568 IRPQDGRVTAPFD
-581 GTVTMIAK
+581 GTVTLVAK

-604 LIHVGLNT
+604 LIHVGLNS
-612 VSLKGKFFDTKVTAG
+612 VSLKGKFFDVKVVAG

-635 LLEFDMQSIQAAGVN
+635 LLEFDMDGIQGAGIDLV
-650 LITPII
+650 TPVI
-656 VANTPDYLD
+656 VTNTPDYLD

-684 VR
+684 VS

>member
-1 MFPIPLLQR
+1 
-10 AGFTFGFFF
+10 
-19 AKKGGSSM
+19 M

-37 RLTGG
+37 QLTGG

-52 ITRLRFNVREEN
+52 ITRLRFNVREQN

-69 QIRALDGVLG
+69 QIKALDGVLG
-79 AQFQSDQFQV
+79 AQFQNDQFQV
-89 VIGNKVAAVY
+89 VIGNQVAAVY
-99 EELEEQLKQGG
+99 EQIEDQMKQSSISK
-110 VVRAEAEP
+110 P
-118 EPKRSRGINAV
+118 ETDAPRSKGINAV

-165 TSGEYQILASVA
+165 KSGEYQVLSSIA
-177 NAAFYFLPFLLAV
+177 NAAFYFLPFLLAL

-209 LLYPTILNAYLE
+209 LLYPTILNAYLA
-221 NHLEPIRFLSLPVSI
+221 NQLEPIRFLSLPVSI

-281 VPILLIAIGPLGNYI
+281 VPILLIAIGPLGNYM
-296 GIYLEIGTSWLFAH
+296 GIYLEMGTSWLFAH
-310 SGPLTGIVLG
+310 SGPLTGIILG
-320 GLMPVIVMTGMHYA
+320 GFMPLIVMTGMHYA

-348 DVLLLPLN
+348 DVLLLPIN
-356 LVANMS
+356 LITNMS
-362 QAGAVMAVFLKTKNK
+362 QAGAVTAVFLKTKDK
-377 SMKSIALSSGISA
+377 RMKSIALSSGISA
-390 FLGIT
+390 LLGIT
-395 EPAIYGVTLKLKKPF
+395 EPALYGVTLKLKKPF
-410 YASII
+410 YASLI

-448 DGGMANFW
+448 NGGMSNFW
-456 YALIGIGISFVVSFT
+456 YALIGIGISFSVSFV
-471 VTLLLKWDEPDAVQ
+471 VTLLLKWDEPNTRNSAMSDSTQ
-485 AAAPTAS
+485 TLT
-492 EQGDA
+492 EQ
-497 TKSEQ
+497 EQ
-502 AAAAT
+502 DT
-507 TILAS
+507 TIS
-512 TASTKSSDQDM
+512 FSQEMVT
-523 SPSVTVHSIEEK
+523 PVTVHSIEEK
-535 KGEIYSPLTGELV
+535 KGEVFSPLIGELV
-548 LLKELPDP
+548 PLSELPDQ
-556 TFAEEMTGKGIA
+556 TFAEELTGKGIA
-568 IYPKEGRVTAPFD
+568 IRPQDGRVTAPFD
-581 GTVTMIAK
+581 GTVTLVAK

-604 LIHVGLNT
+604 LIHVGLNS
-612 VSLKGKFFDTKVTAG
+612 VSLKGKYFDVKVVAG
-627 QEVKKGDL
+627 LEVKKGEL
-635 LLEFDMQSIQAAGVN
+635 LLEFDMDGIQGAGIDLV
-650 LITPII
+650 TPVI
-656 VANTPDYLD
+656 VTNTPDYLD

>member
-1 MFPIPLLQR
+1 
-10 AGFTFGFFF
+10 
-19 AKKGGSSM
+19 M

-52 ITRLRFNVREEN
+52 ITRLRFNVREQN

-69 QIRALDGVLG
+69 QIKALDGVLG
-79 AQFQSDQFQV
+79 AQFQNDQFQV
-89 VIGNKVAAVY
+89 VIGNQVAAVY
-99 EELEEQLKQGG
+99 EQIEDQMKHSGISK
-110 VVRAEAEP
+110 P
-118 EPKRSRGINAV
+118 ETDAPRSKGINAV

-165 TSGEYQILASVA
+165 KSGEYQVLSSIA
-177 NAAFYFLPFLLAV
+177 NAAFYFLPFLLAL

-209 LLYPTILNAYLE
+209 LLYPTILNAYLA
-221 NHLEPIRFLSLPVSI
+221 NQLEPIRFLSLPVSI

-281 VPILLIAIGPLGNYI
+281 VPILLIAIGPLGNYM
-296 GIYLEIGTSWLFAH
+296 GIYLEMGTSWLFAH
-310 SGPLTGIVLG
+310 SGPLTGIILG
-320 GLMPVIVMTGMHYA
+320 GLMPLIVMTGMHYA

-348 DVLLLPLN
+348 DVLLLPIN
-356 LVANMS
+356 LITNMS
-362 QAGAVMAVFLKTKNK
+362 QAGAVTAVFLKTKDK
-377 SMKSIALSSGISA
+377 KMKSIALSSGISA
-390 FLGIT
+390 LLGIT
-395 EPAIYGVTLKLKKPF
+395 EPALYGVTLKLKKPF
-410 YASII
+410 YASLI

-448 DGGMANFW
+448 NGGMSNFW
-456 YALIGIGISFVVSFT
+456 YALIGIGISFSVSFV
-471 VTLLLKWDEPDAVQ
+471 VTLLLKWEEPNTRNSAMSDSAQ
-485 AAAPTAS
+485 TLTEQELNTTTAFS
-492 EQGDA
+492 QE
-497 TKSEQ
+497 TV
-502 AAAAT
+502 T
-507 TILAS
+507 
-512 TASTKSSDQDM
+512 
-523 SPSVTVHSIEEK
+523 PVTVHSIEEK
-535 KGEIYSPLTGELV
+535 KGEVFSPLTGELV
-548 LLKELPDP
+548 PLAELPDQ

-568 IYPKEGRVTAPFD
+568 IRPQDGRVTAPFD
-581 GTVTMIAK
+581 GTVTLVAK

-604 LIHVGLNT
+604 LIHVGLNS
-612 VSLKGKFFDTKVTAG
+612 VSLKGKFFDVKVVAG

-635 LLEFDMQSIQAAGVN
+635 LLEFDMDGIQGAGIDLV
-650 LITPII
+650 TPVI
-656 VANTPDYLD
+656 VTNTPDYLD

>member
-1 MFPIPLLQR
+1 
-10 AGFTFGFFF
+10 
-19 AKKGGSSM
+19 M

-37 RLTGG
+37 QLTGG

-52 ITRLRFNVREEN
+52 ITRLRFNVREQN

-69 QIRALDGVLG
+69 QIKALDGVLG
-79 AQFQSDQFQV
+79 AQFQNDQFQV
-89 VIGNKVAAVY
+89 VIGNQVAAVY
-99 EELEEQLKQGG
+99 EQIEDQMKQSGISK
-110 VVRAEAEP
+110 
-118 EPKRSRGINAV
+118 PKTDAPRSKGINAV

-165 TSGEYQILASVA
+165 NSGEYQVLSSIA
-177 NAAFYFLPFLLAV
+177 NAAFYFLPFLLAL

-209 LLYPTILNAYLE
+209 LLYPTILNAYLA
-221 NHLEPIRFLSLPVSI
+221 NQLEPIRFLSLPVSI

-281 VPILLIAIGPLGNYI
+281 VPILLIAIGPLGNYM
-296 GIYLEIGTSWLFAH
+296 GIYLEMGTSWLFAH
-310 SGPLTGIVLG
+310 SGPLTGIILG
-320 GLMPVIVMTGMHYA
+320 GLMPLIVMTGMHYA

-348 DVLLLPLN
+348 DVLLLPIN
-356 LVANMS
+356 LITNMS
-362 QAGAVMAVFLKTKNK
+362 QAGAVTAVFLKTKDK
-377 SMKSIALSSGISA
+377 RMRSIALSSGISA
-390 FLGIT
+390 LLGIT
-395 EPAIYGVTLKLKKPF
+395 EPALYGVTLKLKKPF
-410 YASII
+410 YASLI

-448 DGGMANFW
+448 NGGMSNFW
-456 YALIGIGISFVVSFT
+456 YALIGIGISFTVSFV
-471 VTLLLKWDEPDAVQ
+471 VTLLLKWDETNVHNSAMSDSAQ
-485 AAAPTAS
+485 TLTQQEQDTTTAFS
-492 EQGDA
+492 QE
-497 TKSEQ
+497 TV
-502 AAAAT
+502 T
-507 TILAS
+507 
-512 TASTKSSDQDM
+512 
-523 SPSVTVHSIEEK
+523 PVTVHSIEDK
-535 KGEIYSPLTGELV
+535 KGEVFSPLTGELV
-548 LLKELPDP
+548 PLAELPDQ
-556 TFAEEMTGKGIA
+556 TFAEELTGKGIA
-568 IYPKEGRVTAPFD
+568 IRPQDGRVKAPFD
-581 GTVTMIAK
+581 GTVTLVAK

-604 LIHVGLNT
+604 LIHVGLNS
-612 VSLKGKFFDTKVTAG
+612 VSLKGKYFDVKVVAG

-635 LLEFDMQSIQAAGVN
+635 LLEFDMEGIQGAGIDLV
-650 LITPII
+650 TPVI
-656 VANTPDYLD
+656 VTNTPDYLD

>member
-1 MFPIPLLQR
+1 
-10 AGFTFGFFF
+10 
-19 AKKGGSSM
+19 M

-99 EELEEQLKQGG
+99 EELEEQLKQNGI
-110 VVRAEAEP
+110 VRAEVEA

-456 YALIGIGISFVVSFT
+456 YALIGIGISFIVSFV
-471 VTLLLKWDEPDAVQ
+471 VTLLLKWDEPNAVQ
-485 AAAPTAS
+485 AAVPTAS
-492 EQGDA
+492 QQGDA

-502 AAAAT
+502 AAAT
-507 TILAS
+507 TNSAS
-512 TASTKSSDQDM
+512 AASIKSSDPAM
-523 SPSVTVHSIEEK
+523 SPPVTVHSIEEK

-568 IYPKEGRVTAPFD
+568 IFPQEGRVTAPFD

-612 VSLKGKFFDTKVTAG
+612 VSLKGKFFEEKVVIG
-627 QEVKKGDL
+627 QRVNKGDL
-635 LLEFDMQSIQAAGVN
+635 LLEFDIESIQAAGIN
-650 LITPII
+650 LITPVI

>member
-1 MFPIPLLQR
+1 
-10 AGFTFGFFF
+10 
-19 AKKGGSSM
+19 M

-52 ITRLRFNVREEN
+52 ITRLRFNVREEK

-79 AQFQSDQFQV
+79 AQFQNDQFQV

-99 EELEEQLKQGG
+99 EELEDQLKQAGATE
-110 VVRAEAEP
+110 REAEP
-118 EPKRSRGINAV
+118 PRSRGLNAV

-165 TSGEYQILASVA
+165 TSGEYQILASIA

-221 NHLEPIRFLSLPVSI
+221 NHLEPIRFLFLPVSI

-281 VPILLIAIGPLGNYI
+281 VPILLIAIGPLGNFI

-448 DGGMANFW
+448 NGGMANFW
-456 YALIGIGISFVVSFT
+456 YALIGVGISFVVSFT
-471 VTLLLKWDEPDAVQ
+471 VTLLLKWDEPITQQPAG
-485 AAAPTAS
+485 ASSSAIAPTTAS
-492 EQGDA
+492 ESAKRSETTNQSNQIPA
-497 TKSEQ
+497 T
-502 AAAAT
+502 
-507 TILAS
+507 
-512 TASTKSSDQDM
+512 
-523 SPSVTVHSIEEK
+523 PPVTVHSIEEK
-535 KGEIYSPLTGELV
+535 KGEIFSPLTGELV
-548 LLKELPDP
+548 SLKELPDP

-568 IYPKEGRVTAPFD
+568 IFPKEGRVTAPFD

-612 VSLKGKFFDTKVTAG
+612 VSLKGKFFEEKVVIG
-627 QEVKKGDL
+627 QRVNKGDL
-635 LLEFDMQSIQAAGVN
+635 LLEFDIESIQAAGID
-650 LITPII
+650 LTTPVI

-665 VVPVQVKGVI
+665 VVPVQVKGVV

>member
-1 MFPIPLLQR
+1 
-10 AGFTFGFFF
+10 
-19 AKKGGSSM
+19 M

-52 ITRLRFNVREEN
+52 ITRLRFNVRDEK

-79 AQFQSDQFQV
+79 AQFQNDQFQV

-99 EELEEQLKQGG
+99 EELEDQLKQDGATE
-110 VVRAEAEP
+110 REAEP
-118 EPKRSRGINAV
+118 PRSRGLNAV

-165 TSGEYQILASVA
+165 TSGEYQILASIA

-236 VNYTQSVIP
+236 VNYSQSVIP

-448 DGGMANFW
+448 NGGMANFW
-456 YALIGIGISFVVSFT
+456 YALIGVGISFVVSFT
-471 VTLLLKWDEPDAVQ
+471 VTLLLKWDEPITQQPAG
-485 AAAPTAS
+485 ASSSAIAPTTAS
-492 EQGDA
+492 ESAKRSGTTNQSNQIPA
-497 TKSEQ
+497 T
-502 AAAAT
+502 
-507 TILAS
+507 
-512 TASTKSSDQDM
+512 
-523 SPSVTVHSIEEK
+523 PPVTVHSIEEK
-535 KGEIYSPLTGELV
+535 KGEIFSPLTGELV
-548 LLKELPDP
+548 SLKELPDP

-568 IYPKEGRVTAPFD
+568 IFPKEGRVTAPFD

-612 VSLKGKFFDTKVTAG
+612 VSLKGKFFEEKVVIG
-627 QEVKKGDL
+627 QRVNKGDL
-635 LLEFDMQSIQAAGVN
+635 LLEFDIKSIQAAGID
-650 LITPII
+650 LTTPVI

-665 VVPVQVKGVI
+665 VVPVQVKGVV

>member
-1 MFPIPLLQR
+1 
-10 AGFTFGFFF
+10 
-19 AKKGGSSM
+19 M

-37 RLTGG
+37 QLTGG
-42 QENITQAWHC
+42 QENISQAWHC
-52 ITRLRFNVREEN
+52 ITRLRFNVREQN

-69 QIRALDGVLG
+69 QIKALDGVLG
-79 AQFQSDQFQV
+79 AQFQNDQFQV
-89 VIGNKVAAVY
+89 VIGNQVAAVY
-99 EELEEQLKQGG
+99 EQIEDQLKQSGISQP
-110 VVRAEAEP
+110 EADAP
-118 EPKRSRGINAV
+118 RSKGINAV

-165 TSGEYQILASVA
+165 KSGEYQVLSSIA
-177 NAAFYFLPFLLAV
+177 NAAFYFLPFLLAL

-209 LLYPTILNAYLE
+209 LLYPTILNAYLA
-221 NHLEPIRFLSLPVSI
+221 NQLEPIRFLSLPVSI

-281 VPILLIAIGPLGNYI
+281 VPILLIAIGPLGNYM
-296 GIYLEIGTSWLFAH
+296 GIYLEMGTSWLFAH
-310 SGPLTGIVLG
+310 SGPLTGIILG
-320 GLMPVIVMTGMHYA
+320 GLMPLIVMTGMHYA

-348 DVLLLPLN
+348 DVLLLPIN
-356 LVANMS
+356 LITNMS
-362 QAGAVMAVFLKTKNK
+362 QAGAVTAVFLKTKDK
-377 SMKSIALSSGISA
+377 KIKSIALSSGISA
-390 FLGIT
+390 LLGIT
-395 EPAIYGVTLKLKKPF
+395 EPALYGVTLKLKKPF
-410 YASII
+410 YASLI

-448 DGGMANFW
+448 NGGMSNFW
-456 YALIGIGISFVVSFT
+456 YALIGIGISFSVSFV
-471 VTLLLKWDEPDAVQ
+471 VTLLLKWEEPNTRNSAMSDSAQ
-485 AAAPTAS
+485 TLTEQELNTTTAFS
-492 EQGDA
+492 QE
-497 TKSEQ
+497 TV
-502 AAAAT
+502 T
-507 TILAS
+507 
-512 TASTKSSDQDM
+512 
-523 SPSVTVHSIEEK
+523 PVTVHSIEEK
-535 KGEIYSPLTGELV
+535 KGEVFSPLTGELV
-548 LLKELPDP
+548 PLSELPDQ

-568 IYPKEGRVTAPFD
+568 IRPQDGRVTAPFD
-581 GTVTMIAK
+581 GTVTLVAK

-604 LIHVGLNT
+604 LIHVGLNS
-612 VSLKGKFFDTKVTAG
+612 VSLKGKFFDVKVVAG

-635 LLEFDMQSIQAAGVN
+635 LLEFDMDGIQGAGIDLV
-650 LITPII
+650 TPVI
-656 VANTPDYLD
+656 VTNTPDYLD

>member
-1 MFPIPLLQR
+1 
-10 AGFTFGFFF
+10 
-19 AKKGGSSM
+19 M

-37 RLTGG
+37 QLTGG
-42 QENITQAWHC
+42 QENISQAWHC
-52 ITRLRFNVREEN
+52 ITRLRFNVREQN

-69 QIRALDGVLG
+69 QIKALDGVLG
-79 AQFQSDQFQV
+79 AQFQNDQFQV
-89 VIGNKVAAVY
+89 VIGNQVAAVY
-99 EELEEQLKQGG
+99 EQIEDQLKQSGISQP
-110 VVRAEAEP
+110 EADAP
-118 EPKRSRGINAV
+118 RSKGINAV

-165 TSGEYQILASVA
+165 KSGEYQVLSSIA

-209 LLYPTILNAYLE
+209 LLYPTFLNAYLA
-221 NHLEPIRFLSLPVSI
+221 NQLEPIRFLSLPVSI

-281 VPILLIAIGPLGNYI
+281 VPILLIAIGPLGNYM
-296 GIYLEIGTSWLFAH
+296 GIYLEMGTSWLFAH
-310 SGPLTGIVLG
+310 SGPLTGIILG
-320 GLMPVIVMTGMHYA
+320 GLMPLIVMTGMHYA

-348 DVLLLPLN
+348 DVLLLPIN
-356 LVANMS
+356 LITNMS
-362 QAGAVMAVFLKTKNK
+362 QAGAVTAVFLKTKDK
-377 SMKSIALSSGISA
+377 RMKSIALSSGISA
-390 FLGIT
+390 LLGIT
-395 EPAIYGVTLKLKKPF
+395 EPALYGVTLKLKKPF
-410 YASII
+410 YASLI

-448 DGGMANFW
+448 NGGMSNFW
-456 YALIGIGISFVVSFT
+456 FALIGIGISFSVSFV
-471 VTLLLKWDEPDAVQ
+471 VTLLLKWDEPNAHNSAMSDSAQTVTEQ
-485 AAAPTAS
+485 EQDTTTAFS
-492 EQGDA
+492 QE
-497 TKSEQ
+497 TV
-502 AAAAT
+502 T
-507 TILAS
+507 
-512 TASTKSSDQDM
+512 
-523 SPSVTVHSIEEK
+523 PVTVHSIEDK
-535 KGEIYSPLTGELV
+535 KGEVFSPLTGELV
-548 LLKELPDP
+548 PLAQLPDQ

-568 IYPKEGRVTAPFD
+568 IRPQDGRVTAPFD
-581 GTVTMIAK
+581 GTVTLVAK

-604 LIHVGLNT
+604 LIHVGLNS
-612 VSLKGKFFDTKVTAG
+612 VSLKGKYFDVKVVAG

-635 LLEFDMQSIQAAGVN
+635 LLEFDMDGIQGAGIN
-650 LITPII
+650 LVTPVI
-656 VANTPDYLD
+656 VTNTPDYLD